1 MADMNVANMAAYLG
15 SAIAMGLGAIGSGW
29 GIGYVG
35 VGAARGIAKQP
46 SQNSSLF
53 RGMLIGQAVASNPS
67 IFALVIA
74 LILYSLGGAKLAAGG
89 SLAQAAAYLAAG
101 ISVGLGSLGS
111 GAGNGLV
118 ASDAVEAMARC
129 PKHSGKVTI
138 MMVVGQAMGQTPVLF
153 SLVVSFML
161 IYGGEDYATLEISD
175 QVQNACRLLGMGIC
189 MGAGALGPGLGSSY
203 IGGKFCEGLA
213 KTPEIAQK
221 LNNTYFVGAG
231 VSQSTA
237 IYAFVISLLLFTA

>member
-1 MADMNVANMAAYLG
+1 MTELHIANMAAYFG
-15 SAIAMGLGAIGSGW
+15 AAVAMGFGAIGSGW
-29 GIGYVG
+29 GIGYAG
-35 VGAARGIAKQP
+35 VGAARGMAKQP
-46 SQNSSLF
+46 SQNSPLF
-53 RGMLIGQAVASNPS
+53 RGMLISQAVASNPS

-74 LILYSLGGAKLAAGG
+74 FLLYGFGDEKLAAPD
-89 SLAQAAAYLAAG
+89 SLAQAAAFIAAG
-101 ISVGLGSLGS
+101 ISVGIGSLGS

-118 ASDAVEAMARC
+118 AADAVEAMART
-129 PKHSGKVTI
+129 PRQSGKITI

-161 IYGGEDYATLEISD
+161 LYSGSEYGSYTMSE
-175 QVQNACRLLGMGIC
+175 QVLHACRLLGMGIC

-203 IGGKFCEGLA
+203 IGGKFCQGLA
-213 KTPEIAQK
+213 RTPEVAQK

-237 IYAFVISLLLFTA
+237 IYAFVISLILSTV

>member
-1 MADMNVANMAAYLG
+1 MAELHVANMAAYLG
-15 SAIAMGLGAIGSGW
+15 AAVAMGLGAIGSGW
-29 GIGYVG
+29 GIGYAG
-35 VGAARGIAKQP
+35 VGAARGMAMQP
-46 SQNSSLF
+46 SQTSPLF
-53 RGMLIGQAVASNPS
+53 RSMLISQAVASNPS

-74 LILYSLGGAKLAAGG
+74 FLLYGFGNETLAAPD
-89 SLAQAAAYLAAG
+89 SLAQAAAFLAAG

-118 ASDAVEAMARC
+118 AADAVESIART
-129 PKHSGKVTI
+129 PRQSSKITI

-161 IYGGEDYATLEISD
+161 IYSGSEYGNYTDSEQFLH
-175 QVQNACRLLGMGIC
+175 ACRLLGMGIC

-203 IGGKFCEGLA
+203 IGGKFCQGLA
-213 KTPEIAQK
+213 RTPDIAQK

-237 IYAFVISLLLFTA
+237 IYAFVISLILSTI